1 MSGMRGLYVLCVIGD
16 GNRLVNCQEFTLRVY
31 KINLSNLSDITT

>member
-1 MSGMRGLYVLCVIGD
+1 MCGLYVLCVIGD

-31 KINLSNLSDITT
+31 KIKYAEQFV